1 MGVTVDDDICGVA
14 FSQFLRS
21 RTPNLVTVTDVY
33 PNAVDPHVDLV
44 GKRWISGRIGIA
56 EHSPDGS
63 NQSQLIENVRA
74 SDITRVEYQLD
85 PLQRVVHT
93 WSHQS
98 VRIGDE
104 PYQVNAG
111 MWHTHFYILG
121 VSCRGYDLRS
131 V

>member
-1 MGVTVDDDICGVA
+1 VTVDDDIGCVPFG
-14 FSQFLRS
+14 QLLRS
-21 RTPNLVTVTDVY
+21 GAANLVTVADVY

-44 GKRWISGRIGIA
+44 GKRWISRWIGVA
-56 EHSPDGS
+56 EYGS
-63 NQSQLIENVRA
+63 DRRDQSELVENVGT
-74 SDITRVEYQLD
+74 SDITSMENQLD

-104 PYQVNAG
+104 TYQVNAG

-121 VSCRGYDLRS
+121 VTCRGYDSRFD
-131 V
+131 